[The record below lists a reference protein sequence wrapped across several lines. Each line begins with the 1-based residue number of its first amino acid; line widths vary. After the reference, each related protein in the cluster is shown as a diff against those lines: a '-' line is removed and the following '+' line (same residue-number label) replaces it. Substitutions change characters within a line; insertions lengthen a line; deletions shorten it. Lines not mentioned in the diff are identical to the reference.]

1 MNWKR
6 PSFICVHAG
15 LLTILVFALLSFF
28 FNRTYQMKL
37 YKSVENNIYY
47 SEKTGIKQ
55 LPYSL
60 ELQEITMEKDKFGST
75 VRVSAIIKYT
85 GENPRMIK
93 VREGRP
99 YLYNN
104 GSIAFETVPEIGYDN
119 CELLIEYRPFRYY
132 IYLGMIVL
140 IYGCLQ
146 MFSDIRTNKR
156 NHNEDSLK
164 VNLARIITSLST
176 ICLVVAIAF
185 KLSLWLIVLFM
196 LITLVA
202 GWYLH
207 AKKLKSENV
216 GA

>member
-1 MNWKR
+1 MKKKVCVSFDYEKDRQYKYMMNAWDANDN
-6 PSFICVHAG
+6 FE
-15 LLTILVFALLSFF
+15 LSF
-28 FNRTYQMKL
+28 NDVTPSEIQSNSISVIKANLTKKINQADITVVLVGEDATKL
-37 YKSVENNIYY
+37 H
-47 SEKTGIKQ
+47 
-55 LPYSL
+55 
-60 ELQEITMEKDKFGST
+60 KD
-75 VRVSAIIKYT
+75 R
-85 GENPRMIK
+85 R
-93 VREGRP
+93 
-99 YLYNN
+99 
-104 GSIAFETVPEIGYDN
+104 EIGYDN